1 MKLINIGFSN
11 FVSKDRIV
19 SIISP
24 DSAPVKRLISEE
36 REKGNLV
43 DASYG
48 RKTKSVIITDSKHVI
63 LSSLTP
69 EILENRESEENEKR

>member
-11 FVSKDRIV
+11 LVSSNRII

-24 DSAPVKRLISEE
+24 ESAPIKRLISEQK
-36 REKGNLV
+36 EKGNLI

-48 RKTKSVIITDSKHVI
+48 RKTKAVIIMDSKHII

-69 EILENRESEENEKR
+69 EMLEKRQKEVENE

>member
-11 FVSKDRIV
+11 LVSTNRII

-24 DSAPVKRLISEE
+24 DSAPIKRLIAEQKE
-36 REKGNLV
+36 QGNLI

-48 RKTKSVIITDSKHVI
+48 RKTKSVIITDSKHII

-69 EILENRESEENEKR
+69 EVLERRQKEVHDE